1 MKFLKMVVSSSIIV
15 GTNGLSIRY
24 TAVMD
29 RKPVSSDDEA
39 EPFICLLQR
48 RNWSILYL
56 KNQLI
61 LQKIIYEHSDKV
73 SCMYFPLGCGI
84 VCYV

>member
-39 EPFICLLQR
+39 EPFSCLLQR

-73 SCMYFPLGCGI
+73 SCMYFPSGCGI